1 MKTENNTMKNN
12 ILTLICTLM
21 LFVPWTILLLRTN
34 AWALESPA
42 AEIMIASYAV
52 FMIFSGIFTLIA
64 YVKAHAKNTLM
75 KLCLVINGMYAVGGA
90 AALAM
95 MTVPKMM

>member
-1 MKTENNTMKNN
+1 MKNK

-21 LFVPWTILLLRTN
+21 LFVPWTILPLRTN
-34 AWALESPA
+34 AWALESPV

-52 FMIFSGIFTLIA
+52 FMIFSGIFTMIA
-64 YVKAHAKNTLM
+64 YVKAHAQNILM

-95 MTVPKMM
+95 MIIPRMM